1 MERNEQL
8 HEEAEEALDQI
19 NKKTGRN
26 MPQAIATGA
35 ALVILI
41 VACLLLS
48 IDVFVLLVVAFMS
61 LALWELRVDFATVGL
76 HIPVVMLW
84 ICSSFTLIATYYSP
98 YHLITMSLS
107 VIVSIILVAI
117 AASAKLTLG
126 NRLSLAVA
134 GKLSNTDASARLES
148 SYNHDGGEQHHSR
161 LSHVAV
167 SVLTVLYIP
176 LLASCI
182 IIPLTFNDHPIAHAI
197 MLVFMPALSDTGGLF
212 AGAWLG
218 KHKLSPRISPKKS
231 VEGLIGSMLFAMIGS
246 FAVFI
251 FTYDPSLQTSRWWVP
266 IVAGIL
272 IGAVG
277 TFGDLCASMLKRD
290 IGIKD
295 MGHLLKGHGG
305 VMDRV
310 DSILMSAP
318 FTCALLWVTGL

>member
-1 MERNEQL
+1 MAHNEQL
-8 HEEAEEALDQI
+8 QAEAEETLDQI

-26 MPQAIATGA
+26 MPQAIGTAVV
-35 ALVILI
+35 LVAII
-41 VACLLLS
+41 VGCLLFS
-48 IDVFVLLVVAFMS
+48 IDLFVLLVVVFMI

-76 HIPVVMLW
+76 HIPVIMLW
-84 ICSSFTLIATYYSP
+84 ICSAFTLIATYYSP

-107 VIVSIILVAI
+107 IVIAIMLVSI
-117 AASAKLTLG
+117 AASAKLSFG

-148 SYNHDGGEQHHSR
+148 SFNHEGGEQHHSR

-182 IIPLTFNDHPIAHAI
+182 IISLTFNEHPVAHAI
-197 MLVFMPALSDTGGLF
+197 MLVFLPALSDTGGLF

-231 VEGLIGSMLFAMIGS
+231 VEGLIGSMLFAMAGA
-246 FAVFI
+246 FAVFAC
-251 FTYDPSLQTSRWWVP
+251 TYDASTWSTRWWVP
-266 IVAGIL
+266 ILAGVL

-318 FTCALLWVTGL
+318 FTCVLLWITGL

>member
-48 IDVFVLLVVAFMS
+48 IDVFVLLVVAFMI

-134 GKLSNTDASARLES
+134 GKRSNTDASARLES

>member
-8 HEEAEEALDQI
+8 HEEAEETLDQI

-48 IDVFVLLVVAFMS
+48 VDLFVLLVVMFMI

-76 HIPVVMLW
+76 HLPVFMLW
-84 ICSSFTLIATYYSP
+84 LCSSFTLIATYYSP

-107 VIVSIILVAI
+107 IIVSIILVAI
-117 AASAKLTLG
+117 AASAKISVG

-148 SYNHDGGEQHHSR
+148 SFNHEGGEQHHSR

-176 LLASCI
+176 LLASCVI
-182 IIPLTFNDHPIAHAI
+182 ISLTFNGHPCWTVCRQPPEI
-197 MLVFMPALSDTGGLF
+197 GGC
-212 AGAWLG
+212 
-218 KHKLSPRISPKKS
+218 R
-231 VEGLIGSMLFAMIGS
+231 
-246 FAVFI
+246 
-251 FTYDPSLQTSRWWVP
+251 R
-266 IVAGIL
+266 
-272 IGAVG
+272 
-277 TFGDLCASMLKRD
+277 
-290 IGIKD
+290 
-295 MGHLLKGHGG
+295 
-305 VMDRV
+305 
-310 DSILMSAP
+310 
-318 FTCALLWVTGL
+318 

>member
-8 HEEAEEALDQI
+8 HEEAEETLDQI

-48 IDVFVLLVVAFMS
+48 IDVFVLLVVAFMI

-148 SYNHDGGEQHHSR
+148 SYIHDGGEQHHSR